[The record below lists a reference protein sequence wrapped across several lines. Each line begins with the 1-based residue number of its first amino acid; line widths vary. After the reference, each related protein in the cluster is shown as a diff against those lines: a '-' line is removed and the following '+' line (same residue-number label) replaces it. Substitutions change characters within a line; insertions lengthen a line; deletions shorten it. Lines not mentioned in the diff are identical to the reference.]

1 MYLNDKDKNVIVKFI
16 TDKLNVEFIYLFGSF
31 ARGEGRE
38 DSDIDIAL
46 FSIEKLN
53 SYDLFVL
60 ANHLSFKLKRDVQII
75 DLKSITTVF
84 AAQIVSNK
92 EILYSNSEENSSKY
106 DVKILKEYAKLNEER
121 DIVLKRIKK
130 DGKIYG

>member
-46 FSIEKLN
+46 FSIEKVN
-53 SYDLFVL
+53 SYELFVL
-60 ANHLSFKLKRDVQII
+60 ANHLSFELKRDVQII

>member
-31 ARGEGRE
+31 ARGEARE
-38 DSDIDIAL
+38 DSDIDIAV

-53 SYDLFVL
+53 SYELFVL
-60 ANHLSFKLKRDVQII
+60 ANHLSFELKRDVQII

-84 AAQIVSNK
+84 AAQIVTNK
-92 EILYSNSEENSSKY
+92 EMLYSNSEENSSKY

>member
-53 SYDLFVL
+53 SYDLFVF
-60 ANHLSFKLKRDVQII
+60 ANNLSFELKRDVQII

>member
-31 ARGEGRE
+31 ARGEARE

-46 FSIEKLN
+46 FSIEKVN
-53 SYDLFVL
+53 SYELFVL
-60 ANHLSFKLKRDVQII
+60 ANHLSFELKRDVQII

>member
-60 ANHLSFKLKRDVQII
+60 ANNLSFELKRDVQII